1 MATILSEDQRA
12 QVEQRAWELRA
23 QGVTQARI
31 ATLLAEDLGV
41 EISQPTVSRA
51 LSRTRRQVQKAL
63 ADRAEQEA
71 LLQLSQLDHVQD
83 EAMTQWE
90 RSKRDAQETITTM
103 SSPDDDGEGSGG
115 ISQTTRT
122 KGQTGDPRLLQR
134 AMEAMEG
141 RRRILG
147 IDAPS
152 KQEVSGAVQT
162 VSLTLDQWKQQ
173 ASQRREQVEQV
184 MSDFEDGDGE

>member
-12 QVEQRAWELRA
+12 HVEQRAWELRA

-71 LLQLSQLDHVQD
+71 LLQLSQLDHVQY

-90 RSKRDAQETITTM
+90 RSKQDAQETITTM

-115 ISQTTRT
+115 ISQTTKA

-173 ASQRREQVEQV
+173 AGQRREQVEQV
-184 MSDFEDGDGE
+184 MAAFEDGDGE